1 MTSYLVAKH
10 AMEVMKN
17 NEINKYGIRG
27 CVVNVIGLQEKYDEK
42 YFEEQDIFAKKM
54 GETFE
59 SVDEKVEALAKE
71 LTRYRIRSNS
81 IIVPSKSDLKDFSL
95 LIQTIIED
103 QYIAGQI
110 INWRVSAWL

>member
-1 MTSYLVAKH
+1 
-10 AMEVMKN
+10 MEVMKN

-110 INWRVSAWL
+110 INFEDDFVPHLGSFADIFS